1 MSLKTT
7 PKGLLAA
14 LAATGIVMLQMPA
27 VTGHLVSAATAHA
40 QHASAVKPHDTTPG
54 FGNGTINIS
63 LGGGPVLSQVVVTPV
78 IALPATATATI
89 SFRDFGGTTTALATN
104 VPAAQ
109 NVGITVTIPITAAPG
124 TGSINAAF
132 SGGTNTSLPFT
143 VNAPSVTLTTRQSS
157 SSVTTPVTATRG
169 TTITVALNN
178 YPVGQIIQP
187 TIVYSSAVST
197 SGVFSV
203 TAVATQVVPNAAGQ
217 GSMVVAVPPDA
228 AYGTTMGISLT
239 DVSGNLVASGT
250 PITPTAGTYNG
261 VMPSVAINA
270 APAITVSPTAVGAVG
285 ISQTINLSTTG
296 TGTFVI
302 TDTSPVTAVSQS
314 IDFDIGLQGQTASEI
329 APTSAVYSAQGVFT
343 ATLQFTPTVAGTYV
357 ITASDASGNAAVATF
372 QVAVPGAP
380 VATSYLA
387 EGFTGGAGSTAF
399 HTLLNILNPN
409 SVPVIVTNTY
419 AIETNA
425 SNVITTSTPDVVV
438 VTHTIP
444 AFGDPLIDL
453 AADIPLQPVKSG
465 PDAGKT
471 LSGANQ
477 RVATIV
483 QTAGFTNNP
492 AVRGVAV
499 ERIIERVSGNAV
511 NPTFLDGDATIATS
525 SPNTSFYF
533 GEGYTGIT
541 FQEYLIL
548 FNPSPTVTATVNVIP
563 APTSSPTTATLT
575 FGPYVLA
582 PLQRATIN
590 VNAINKGN
598 APSLGLIV
606 NSDHA
611 IVAERPLY
619 FGPGSGSGKP
629 GLTDA
634 FGLTTASKTLSFAYG
649 SLTGG
654 FDVANPVTGT
664 IVPTSDLQQTI
675 DDRPFVTVLNPNIAG
690 QVIAGTTSGTATAP
704 GPAAHVTIQLRGENG
719 RLLGFF
725 ISDVDAGTRFTLTY
739 ADLTSGSGGIGFP
752 GVPAAQPTRAG
763 VFSTFV
769 SSSERV
775 VAELPNYYGQGPV
788 TSSGDANLGAPGI
801 DLVGA
806 PTGQTDVIFPSL
818 ASSEVVAGRGIE
830 STVFLY
836 NPGVNPI
843 QVAGSFFTITGTVL
857 QTYTIGPDQIQ
868 VIGRKITDSGGT
880 GSAQGPVMPAG
891 TLGAEFSIVPQR
903 GSTNGTANGVPGTVG
918 GPSGEPGA
926 DAESFVAAAISHS
939 ADAAQWWGT
948 QGYYPLPTA
957 CSTASGC
964 S

>member
-40 QHASAVKPHDTTPG
+40 QHAAQIRPHDTSPG
-54 FGNGTINIS
+54 ITNGTIATS
-63 LGGGPVLSQVVVTPV
+63 LSAGPVGSQVVVTPV
-78 IALPATATATI
+78 VALPATATASITFTD
-89 SFRDFGGTTTALATN
+89 SGGVATRLVAS
-104 VPAAQ
+104 VPATT
-109 NVGITVTIPITAAPG
+109 NVGITVTIPLTVASGPGSLTASFSNG
-124 TGSINAAF
+124 VTSSILF
-132 SGGTNTSLPFT
+132 V
-143 VNAPSVTLTTRQSS
+143 VNAKTATLSPT
-157 SSVTTPVTATRG
+157 TATRC
-169 TTITVALNN
+169 TTVTVALNN
-178 YPVGQIIQP
+178 YAPGVPIVP
-187 TIVYSSAVST
+187 TLVYSNAAT
-197 SGVFSV
+197 GGISV
-203 TAVATQVVPNAAGQ
+203 TAQSPVTPDISGIAAPVVQIPSN
-217 GSMVVAVPPDA
+217 A
-228 AYGTTMGISLT
+228 AYGTSVVISMT
-239 DVSGNLVASGT
+239 SSYPVT
-250 PITPTAGTYNG
+250 PSNTSPAGS
-261 VMPSVAINA
+261 MPSITLNP
-270 APAITVSPTAVGAVG
+270 APAIAITPAAVGAAG
-285 ISQTINLSTTG
+285 ISQTITVSTTG
-296 TGTFVI
+296 SGTFIITSTAAPVNPSISLVIGLQNQPASAITPITGTFS
-302 TDTSPVTAVSQS
+302 TS
-314 IDFDIGLQGQTASEI
+314 
-329 APTSAVYSAQGVFT
+329 GVFT

-357 ITASDASGNAAVATF
+357 ITATDANGCNVAAGTF

-380 VATSYLA
+380 VATAYLA
-387 EGFTGGAGSTAF
+387 EGFTGGAGTAAY

-409 SVPVIVTNTY
+409 SVSVNVTNTY
-419 AIETNA
+419 VLETNA
-425 SNVITTSTPDVVV
+425 SGVITTSTPDVVV

-444 AFGDPLIDL
+444 AFGDPLIDV
-453 AADIPLQPVKSG
+453 AADIAAQPVKSG
-465 PDAGKT
+465 PDAGK
-471 LSGANQ
+471 LVSGANQ

-525 SPNTSFYF
+525 SPNTSYYF
-533 GEGYTGIT
+533 AEGYTGIT

-548 FNPSPTVTATVNVIP
+548 FNPSPTVTATVNVIA
-563 APTSSPTTATLT
+563 APTSSPTTSTLT

-582 PLQRATIN
+582 PYQRVTIN

-606 NSDHA
+606 NSDKP

-629 GLTDA
+629 GMTEA

-763 VFSTFV
+763 AFSTFV

-788 TSSGDANLGAPGI
+788 TPSGDANAGAPGL

-880 GSAQGPVMPAG
+880 GSAQGSVMPAG
-891 TLGAEFSIVPQR
+891 TLGAEFSIVPRR
-903 GSTNGTANGVPGTVG
+903 GSTNGGPNGVPGTVG

-926 DAESFVAAAISHS
+926 AAESFVAAAISHS